1 MRIWKTRPTEVPRS
15 IMPGAEIYTCDA
27 RHLLTSIRDDSVDL
41 IFIDPPF
48 NLGKRYG
55 ARMPAK
61 DRRSPAD
68 YEHFMQE
75 VLDESVRVLAP
86 GGALYL
92 YHMPEWGV
100 RFASYLMKGLTFRH
114 WITVSMKNRFPPHG
128 RLYPAHY
135 ALLYLTAGDPLTFF
149 RPKIPAPR
157 CRHCDGYV
165 RDYGGYTRYI
175 EEGINL
181 SDIWDDV
188 SPVRHKPNKHRSA
201 NQLPTVIAERVV
213 EISGVEGG
221 VFLDPFMGTG
231 TSLIAAH
238 QAGIRVIASDIEP
251 SQASIAFDRL
261 MSARTNA
268 HL

>member
-100 RFASYLMKGLTFRH
+100 RFASY
-114 WITVSMKNRFPPHG
+114 
-128 RLYPAHY
+128 
-135 ALLYLTAGDPLTFF
+135 
-149 RPKIPAPR
+149 
-157 CRHCDGYV
+157 
-165 RDYGGYTRYI
+165 
-175 EEGINL
+175 
-181 SDIWDDV
+181 
-188 SPVRHKPNKHRSA
+188 
-201 NQLPTVIAERVV
+201 
-213 EISGVEGG
+213 
-221 VFLDPFMGTG
+221 
-231 TSLIAAH
+231 
-238 QAGIRVIASDIEP
+238 
-251 SQASIAFDRL
+251 
-261 MSARTNA
+261 
-268 HL
+268 